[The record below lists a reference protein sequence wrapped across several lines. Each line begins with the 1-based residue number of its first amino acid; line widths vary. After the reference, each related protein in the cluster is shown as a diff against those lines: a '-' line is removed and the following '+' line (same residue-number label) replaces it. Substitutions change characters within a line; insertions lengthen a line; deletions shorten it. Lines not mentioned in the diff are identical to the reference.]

1 MAGANLSKSKFFLTS
16 ATTASNKYLRGPESA
31 LIEIS
36 SFRPHL
42 IKFTKTAFY
51 LVNLASQCSR
61 LEVLLL
67 SKFGSEREG
76 ISIDADSR
84 PLEYVL

>member
-61 LEVLLL
+61 LDFLL